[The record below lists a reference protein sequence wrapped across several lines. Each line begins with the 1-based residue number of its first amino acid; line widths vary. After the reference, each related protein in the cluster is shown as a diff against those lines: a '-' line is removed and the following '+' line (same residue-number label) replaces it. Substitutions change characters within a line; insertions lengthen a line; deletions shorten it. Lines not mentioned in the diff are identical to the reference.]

1 MNVEEFQIINSLGI
15 GRSGTV
21 FKALWHG
28 KEVALKLC
36 DIEHNP
42 EYEQELLTEIEVYNQ
57 LQDLQGWCIPR
68 LIMAGYYGYLFLGI
82 VTEVVGSPIEVDQ
95 LKDSERSK
103 IVKALSKIHQS
114 GFLHNDIREDNILA
128 QRDKGGFRPC
138 FIDFAF
144 SKRNR
149 NNTLFSDEMSELKQ
163 LLNS

>member
-42 EYEQELLTEIEVYNQ
+42 EYE
-57 LQDLQGWCIPR
+57 
-68 LIMAGYYGYLFLGI
+68 
-82 VTEVVGSPIEVDQ
+82 
-95 LKDSERSK
+95 
-103 IVKALSKIHQS
+103 KALSKIHQS

-128 QRDKGGFRPC
+128 QRGKGGFRPC

-144 SKRNR
+144 SKRNSD
-149 NNTLFSDEMSELKQ
+149 NTLFSDEMSDLKQ